1 MFEKEEIFRYMK
13 TIGYQDGD
21 ITSVAIFP
29 SGAFLS
35 ISRRG
40 ILYKWNKLFNVEK
53 SYQIEGNSNYILQAI
68 KENHFIAISSN
79 KNCSF
84 WEIDPPNKN
93 NEPIV
98 CYYQIK
104 AELHKSDIFQCCIK
118 ENKLIICSKDLI
130 TFWEENQSNPNQLY
144 FLQTKIYL
152 DNIQAF
158 LLIQSKDYFVIGSKN
173 NVSFWNYN
181 NVSKIKSL
189 DNITINNSINVK
201 ELDKDTILCADDKIL
216 YMINMN
222 NFDVKKLDNFEEKIC
237 GICVLDDYFFVAHK
251 LNLRVYRK
259 DNSTVKY
266 DIEYASM
273 TYDINGIIPL
283 AKNIIGLYSNYGYI
297 RLFADKLLK

>member
-1 MFEKEEIFRYMK
+1 MVEKEEIFRYMK

-84 WEIDPPNKN
+84 WEIDPPNKK

-118 ENKLIICSKDLI
+118 D
-130 TFWEENQSNPNQLY
+130 QSNPNQLY

-283 AKNIIGLYSNYGYI
+283 SKNIIGLYSNYGYI